1 MYQIKGI
8 NPHNFGKN
16 NHKKIMGV
24 ILWKQIKIILKTEE
38 NK

>member
-16 NHKKIMGV
+16 KYKKIMGV
-24 ILWKQIKIILKTEE
+24 ILWKEIKIITRK
-38 NK
+38 KG